1 MPEENEKPLTAEEIL
16 AELASD
22 PRLSGNTDEETQV
35 LSRSHH
41 HGHSRH
47 GHSHNHS
54 HGHKRHRHRIRKNRR
69 SSGSKKKA
77 RQRREAIKEFFKFY
91 RKRILMILL
100 VILLSASLIATAI
113 IIDGKHWIGGGSS
126 TTSSS
131 IAEDIKIITPDFSED
146 IVLVKAG
153 VAEFVDPYNLLST
166 DEILKK
172 YSGTGRLDVGLPVT
186 LSYRAEG
193 LPPKCVVTSAVFEVA
208 DNLDFDDSRV
218 FMRASRKS
226 SVDVYHLKTDTT
238 YLYRITL
245 NLSNGETVS
254 TQGSFKTAKSPR
266 ILTIDGIVNVRD
278 FGGRTTLD
286 GKTVRQGVLFRGSE
300 LDGAVEPTYKITDKG
315 IADMLTVLNV
325 QTDLDLRSSAN
336 NIGGFDPLGK
346 NVEHIYFDAS
356 MYSDVFT
363 ENGKKSLRSIFAELA
378 DKSNYPVYLHCTYG
392 FDRTGTVCYLL
403 GALLGMSEEDLITD
417 YSVSGLAIGN
427 MSLDNINGLR
437 DQLAAYEGETLK
449 DDVECFLLSI
459 GVTEQEIQNIR
470 DIFLDD

>member
-1 MPEENEKPLTAEEIL
+1 MEMPEENEKPLTAEEIL
-16 AELASD
+16 AELASN
-22 PRLSGNTDEETQV
+22 PRLSDNTDEETQA
-35 LSRSHH
+35 LSQSHH

-47 GHSHNHS
+47 SHGYRHSHSHS
-54 HGHKRHRHRIRKNRR
+54 HGHKRHKHHTRKNRR

-77 RQRREAIKEFFKFY
+77 RQRRETIKEFLKFY

-100 VILLSASLIATAI
+100 VILLSAALIATAI

-131 IAEDIKIITPDFSED
+131 IAEDINIITPDFSED

-153 VAEFVDPYNLLST
+153 VAEFVNPDNLLST
-166 DEILKK
+166 DEIRNK
-172 YSGTGRLDVGLPVT
+172 YSATGRLNVGLPVT
-186 LSYRAEG
+186 LSYRAVG
-193 LPPKCVVTSAVFEVA
+193 LPPKCVVISAVFEVA
-208 DNLDFDDSRV
+208 DNLNFDDSRV

-245 NLSNGETVS
+245 NLSNGESVS

-278 FGGRTTLD
+278 FGGHTTLD
-286 GKTVRQGVLFRGSE
+286 GQTVKQGLLFRGSE

-325 QTDLDLRSSAN
+325 QTELDLRSPED

-363 ENGKKSLRSIFAELA
+363 KKGRESLRNIFA
-378 DKSNYPVYLHCTYG
+378 
-392 FDRTGTVCYLL
+392 
-403 GALLGMSEEDLITD
+403 
-417 YSVSGLAIGN
+417 
-427 MSLDNINGLR
+427 
-437 DQLAAYEGETLK
+437 
-449 DDVECFLLSI
+449 
-459 GVTEQEIQNIR
+459 
-470 DIFLDD
+470 